1 MSRKAL
7 RLGAVAALLALV
19 GIVLPL
25 RVTLE
30 QSEVVQTRMRRFDH
44 ARPSDFADG
53 EVEGGLVRGAEG
65 EPALS
70 LPSEGVGAYT
80 SGPIDL
86 GMTATSLGAHWTVAR
101 DGSVAVLLRASDDGE
116 RWSDWHQLEGEAAAV
131 HAVALFALDSASQSR
146 TILRPLVSPATAQAT
161 IKPLGI
167 VARAQWGADE
177 SLRFEKSSGRLGGEI
192 WPEEVARVERIVV
205 HHTAGPNVCASP
217 EAYCQRRSVV
227 AINDIYHFHNVANGW
242 GDI

>member
-116 RWSDWHQLEGEAAAV
+116 RWSDWHQLEGEAAAEEGDRRRV
-131 HAVALFALDSASQSR
+131 LGLLAV
-146 TILRPLVSPATAQAT
+146 
-161 IKPLGI
+161 G
-167 VARAQWGADE
+167 
-177 SLRFEKSSGRLGGEI
+177 LGGRF
-192 WPEEVARVERIVV
+192 AQYRL
-205 HHTAGPNVCASP
+205 
-217 EAYCQRRSVV
+217 
-227 AINDIYHFHNVANGW
+227 
-242 GDI
+242 